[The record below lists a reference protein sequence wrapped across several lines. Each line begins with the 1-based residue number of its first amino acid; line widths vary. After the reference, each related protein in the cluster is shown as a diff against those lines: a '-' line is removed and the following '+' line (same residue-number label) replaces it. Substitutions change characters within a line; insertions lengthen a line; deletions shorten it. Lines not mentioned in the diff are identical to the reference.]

1 MIRVHIKN
9 AQSVETNFLDFQ
21 NDAEADAYIAEVS
34 ANSHWGKIAYEEEVV
49 PAVKDDQGN
58 VITLAQF
65 VHHET
70 EVVFTKE
77 DITTQFNLEKRIS
90 DLMKVGDDDGA
101 SCEKCHALIG
111 GYNREKNLDTTQ
123 IQALVTQFA
132 NIDYCLT
139 KKMPRT
145 AKQLISAMTTDAY
158 SEELKTLLLEI
169 LKAY

>member
-58 VITLAQF
+58 VITPAQF

-77 DITTQFNLEKRIS
+77 DITAQVTLDGRIRGLALS
-90 DLMKVGDDDGA
+90 GMEDAEVCA
-101 SCEKCHALIG
+101 KCTALIG
-111 GYNREKNLDTTQ
+111 GYNKEKNLSSAQ
-123 IQALVTQFA
+123 IQALISQFSSI
-132 NIDYCLT
+132 NFCLSN
-139 KKMPRT
+139 KMPRS
-145 AKQLISAMTTDAY
+145 AKGLIAAMVTDEY
-158 SEELKTLLLEI
+158 SEELKVLLLEV
-169 LKAY
+169 LKEF